1 MDVLIRG
8 TRITGN
14 AIANNGH
21 NGIRLEAR
29 GDEAGFNASITN
41 TQILNNTIHDNGANG
56 IQITTVETVPGG
68 MAEAIDNL
76 IQMNRLFNNQGLGIS
91 LSQSR
96 STSQDVFLNS
106 DTGHRL
112 SASVPIENID
122 NRNCH

>member
-8 TRITGN
+8 TQITGN

-56 IQITTVETVPGG
+56 IQITTVETVRVTCYCFG
-68 MAEAIDNL
+68 
-76 IQMNRLFNNQGLGIS
+76 
-91 LSQSR
+91 
-96 STSQDVFLNS
+96 T
-106 DTGHRL
+106 
-112 SASVPIENID
+112 ID